1 MKVRIGV
8 GMAGS
13 VARGTKG
20 TPPPGLGDQVDAIA
34 DLRFDSLWLPEVLTA
49 AAPDPLVTLAW
60 VAGRTPKLK
69 VGTTCLLPGRNVL
82 RLAKQLATLDV
93 VSGGRLLLCLVPGL
107 THEPERSAI
116 GVPTAG
122 RGAAIDTALPLLRR
136 LWSGAEV
143 TAELPGATLQAVT
156 LDPLPVQQPLEPWLG
171 GNGPAAL
178 ERCGRL
184 SDGWLPALTTPEEA
198 AAGRQV
204 IEAAAAAAG
213 RSIDPEHFGVSIG
226 WSETPISDR
235 ARASVAARSRGGDPD
250 VLVPV
255 GLDALRSVLEGFI
268 AVGFSKFVVRPIS
281 PPPPDRALAALEDL
295 AAAVLDLQT

>member
-8 GMAGS
+8 GLAGGLAPGS
-13 VARGTKG
+13 KG
-20 TPPPGLGDQVDAIA
+20 APPPMLGDMVDAMA

-60 VAGRTPKLK
+60 VAARTPKLK
-69 VGTTCLLPGRNVL
+69 IGTTCLLPGRNVL

-116 GVPTAG
+116 AGPPGG
-122 RGAAIDTALPLLRR
+122 RGRAIDDARPLLRR
-136 LWSGAEV
+136 LWAGEEV
-143 TAELPGATLQAVT
+143 TTDGPAATLHGVR

-184 SDGWLPALTTPEEA
+184 SDGWLPALTTPEQA
-198 AAGRQV
+198 AAGRAV
-204 IEAAAAAAG
+204 IDRAAADAG

-226 WSETPISDR
+226 WSAGPLSDR
-235 ARASVAARSRGGDPD
+235 ARASVAARNPGGDPD
-250 VLVPV
+250 RLVPV
-255 GLDALRSVLEGFI
+255 GLDGLRAALEAFI
-268 AVGFSKFVVRPIS
+268 DVGFSKFVVRP
-281 PPPPDRALAALEDL
+281 LAPAPAGSELQALEDL